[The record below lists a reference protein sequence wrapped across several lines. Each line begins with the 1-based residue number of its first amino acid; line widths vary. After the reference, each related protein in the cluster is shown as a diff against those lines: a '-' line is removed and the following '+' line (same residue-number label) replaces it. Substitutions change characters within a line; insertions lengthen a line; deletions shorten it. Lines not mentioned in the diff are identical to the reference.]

1 MSLTPT
7 QFAQLLD
14 LSPGIDGRP
23 GRILSR
29 ETLILHFEQFNNLPQ
44 IWGDA
49 RTKFF
54 SEVAAGYLPSFLR
67 TFIYGEFDFFEE
79 ESLLVFSCYANWGKA
94 LIVERRASMGRF
106 IRGNLMESMTLF
118 LALVEKISNLPPE
131 SFQFDLSSVLC
142 ERLVACVYGFDNN
155 LGTLSTTRAVPMP
168 SPSVRERLREVCV
181 FFEEDCHTRSAA
193 TKRNYNSILAT
204 LRLLAAGVLL
214 PPEVLSP
221 RAFRT
226 WSSCQFTET
235 PYVLITAPSLIE
247 PSVLES
253 CSELLDGR
261 DVADMRV
268 CGRCYGVR
276 YCSREHQRLDW
287 KKHKLECFPPSW

>member
-1 MSLTPT
+1 MSGIHGEVHSRK
-7 QFAQLLD
+7 LD
-14 LSPGIDGRP
+14 GIHD
-23 GRILSR
+23 
-29 ETLILHFEQFNNLPQ
+29 
-44 IWGDA
+44 
-49 RTKFF
+49 
-54 SEVAAGYLPSFLR
+54 
-67 TFIYGEFDFFEE
+67 
-79 ESLLVFSCYANWGKA
+79 
-94 LIVERRASMGRF
+94 
-106 IRGNLMESMTLF
+106 LF

-131 SFQFDLSSVLC
+131 SFQVSTLFFSLERSASLITSVRRRQFDLSSMLC

-155 LGTLSTTRAVPMP
+155 LRTLSTTRAVPMP

-268 CGRCYGVR
+268 CGRVSVLFSILLTTRG
-276 YCSREHQRLDW
+276 
-287 KKHKLECFPPSW
+287 